1 MVFMECLD
9 YVLKGAY
16 KAGVVLVKLD
26 DGLINT
32 GETHKNLQ
40 RCITWTNK
48 SHKREHLL
56 EAPKQHLHIPRKRML
71 TIIPTRFVYLVH

>member
-40 RCITWTNK
+40 RCIT
-48 SHKREHLL
+48 
-56 EAPKQHLHIPRKRML
+56 
-71 TIIPTRFVYLVH
+71 